1 MQFRPNLSLM
11 TFFKLSCHS
20 LSTRSVGPYVPVAG
34 PKQIIPNYTIKASL
48 QFQITPHYFSLS
60 RVNCVTMQN
69 NQRNDD
75 VRRYSRRTSAR
86 ITPPMQPSTTLS
98 QGDDAQRVSPSNKQ
112 AMTTRRSSR
121 LSSSYHS
128 AGAEINQP
136 TNTSPVKAS
145 SLHDPSNRQNK
156 VGRGLNSSRQS
167 IFSDSSGLSSTDRG
181 KIKRPGSVSP
191 FLKNTHRDLKQQIV
205 KLQGHIKFIQ
215 ELATLNDE
223 KRIDL
228 LFQMID
234 RDGGGTVDAE
244 ELAAAMRRNDELSF
258 SDSIEK
264 AIDMVALFDKDGNLN
279 MDKDEFREYVS
290 AMVKE
295 LGVSV
300 PDFTEFLIVQL
311 LLSEETDEEKKAGE
325 MARDHINEEV
335 KKRQELMVVLASEFI
350 AEAYEM
356 LDVDNLGEI
365 PFHTVAI
372 ALTQATKN
380 ESKAAQ
386 KALSVLLM
394 VDKNDTRVINYEH
407 FGKLMISIAKTTG
420 KSFDEVA
427 DDVMYTIECQPSLD
441 ETTANSHSTSTETMN
456 DYVDTVDE
464 LTNRRLKQLFHLWD
478 VDGNGD
484 ITRDELA
491 DGLDKFQRASG
502 INVDAN
508 AMAQALVV
516 GFTDDSNPNDT
527 EQLLHFKEFAQ
538 AMILYAEQF
547 GVEIHSL
554 IDFMCSTSSN
564 QSTDQRRKSRT
575 KGNNRSKKKQFHGE
589 EFQVD
594 PADNAEVD
602 FWEDF

>member
-1 MQFRPNLSLM
+1 
-11 TFFKLSCHS
+11 
-20 LSTRSVGPYVPVAG
+20 
-34 PKQIIPNYTIKASL
+34 
-48 QFQITPHYFSLS
+48 
-60 RVNCVTMQN
+60 MQN
-69 NQRNDD
+69 NQKNDD

-86 ITPPMQPSTTLS
+86 IAPPMQHHSTLP
-98 QGDDAQRVSPSNKQ
+98 DEAQRVSPSKQ
-112 AMTTRRSSR
+112 ANSIKRSSR
-121 LSSSYHS
+121 LSSSHHS
-128 AGAEINQP
+128 ASDGMNQQTNKSP
-136 TNTSPVKAS
+136 TKAS
-145 SLHDPSNRQNK
+145 SLHEPSNRQVM
-156 VGRGLNSSRQS
+156 VGRGFSSSRHS
-167 IFSDSSGLSSTDRG
+167 IFSESSGQTPTDRIKG
-181 KIKRPGSVSP
+181 KRPGSVSP
-191 FLKNTHRDLKQQIV
+191 FLKSTHRDLKQQII

-264 AIDMVALFDKDGNLN
+264 AIDMVALFDKDGNLD
-279 MDKDEFREYVS
+279 MDKVEFREYVA

-356 LDVDNLGEI
+356 LDGDNIGEV
-365 PFHTVAI
+365 PFQTVAK
-372 ALTQATKN
+372 ALSQTTKN
-380 ESKAAQ
+380 ERRAAQ
-386 KALSVLLM
+386 KSLSILLM
-394 VDKNDTRVINYEH
+394 VDEKDTRMLNYEQ
-407 FGKLMISIAKTTG
+407 FGKLMVSISKATG
-420 KSFDEVA
+420 KAYDEVA
-427 DDVMYTIECQPSLD
+427 DDLMYTLECQSSID
-441 ETTANSHSTSTETMN
+441 ETTANSQSTSSETKK
-456 DYVDTVDE
+456 DYLDTVDD
-464 LTNRRLKQLFHLWD
+464 LTNRRLMQLFLLWD

-484 ITRDELA
+484 ISREELA

-508 AMAQALVV
+508 AMAQALVT
-516 GFTDDSNPNDT
+516 GFTDDTQQGST
-527 EQLLHFKEFAQ
+527 KQQLRFKEFAQ

-554 IDFMCSTSSN
+554 IDFMCSTSSYPPEN
-564 QSTDQRRKSRT
+564 QLPSRT
-575 KGNNRSKKKQFHGE
+575 KSKNRSKKKNVPRH
-589 EFQVD
+589 EFPAD
-594 PADNAEVD
+594 PAATSEVD